1 MLFLKCVWEVF
12 WHFGEPFCPRLA
24 HCPNVWE
31 LCCLTW
37 HALLS
42 LPCFPPWQ
50 VELSIQRGC
59 MTHVWTPSTA
69 FPWLHLWTSSSCVYT
84 EDCLQKSQILT
95 TSGKYV
101 SDLRPFSLQFCVCVC
116 FNSRCSICWKL
127 ELPVRFM
134 YFLPSFK
141 VNEEKTA
148 AVLAWCV
155 AKITTS
161 VAMHEMILPDPSQM
175 LLRTWTRGIES
186 TGSGPRSD

>member
-1 MLFLKCVWEVF
+1 MSELFLLDSDRVGKKKQRRCEIVLFLKCVWEVS
-12 WHFGEPFCPRLA
+12 WHFEKPFRPRPV

-101 SDLRPFSLQFCVCVC
+101 WFQTIFSLISWSYGVFCVCVC
-116 FNSRCSICWKL
+116 VQHQVAVNG
-127 ELPVRFM
+127 
-134 YFLPSFK
+134 FK
-141 VNEEKTA
+141 NTHH
-148 AVLAWCV
+148 LL
-155 AKITTS
+155 KIGAS
-161 VAMHEMILPDPSQM
+161 CP
-175 LLRTWTRGIES
+175 
-186 TGSGPRSD
+186 PRVFSAFIQS